1 MIRRMASKRA
11 YLDHLRNVPLFSA
24 CSNKELETIARATD
38 EITLPAGHVLTDQG
52 QTGRE
57 AFIIVDGS
65 ATVRRNGKKVAS
77 LGKGAVVGELSLLDH
92 GPRTAT
98 VSTDAETTVLV
109 LDQRHFLAVLD
120 DVPSLSHKLL
130 ATLATRVREFDR
142 QYYG

>member
-1 MIRRMASKRA
+1 MASKRA

-24 CSNKELETIARATD
+24 CTNKELETIARATD

-65 ATVRRNGKKVAS
+65 ATVRRNGKKVAT
-77 LGKGAVVGELSLLDH
+77 LEKGAVVGELSLLDH

-98 VSTDAETTVLV
+98 VTTDAETTVLV

-130 ATLATRVREFDR
+130 AALAGKVREFDR

>member
-1 MIRRMASKRA
+1 MASKRA
-11 YLDHLRNVPLFSA
+11 YLDHLRNVPLFTA
-24 CSNKELETIARATD
+24 CTNKELETIARATD

-65 ATVRRNGKKVAS
+65 ATVRRNGKKVAT
-77 LGKGAVVGELSLLDH
+77 LGKGAVVGELSPLDH

-98 VSTDAETTVLV
+98 VTTDDETTVLV

-130 ATLATRVREFDR
+130 AALASKVRDFDR

>member
-1 MIRRMASKRA
+1 MASKRA
-11 YLDHLRNVPLFSA
+11 YLDHLRNVPLFTA
-24 CSNKELETIARATD
+24 CTNKELETIARATD

-57 AFIIVDGS
+57 AFIIVDGA
-65 ATVRRNGKKVAS
+65 ATVRRNGKKVAT

-98 VSTDAETTVLV
+98 VTTDSETTVLV

-120 DVPSLSHKLL
+120 DVPAMSHKLL
-130 ATLATRVREFDR
+130 ATLASKVREFDR

>member
-1 MIRRMASKRA
+1 MASKRA

-77 LGKGAVVGELSLLDH
+77 LGKGSVVGELSLLDH

-98 VSTDAETTVLV
+98 VTTDAETTVLV

-130 ATLATRVREFDR
+130 AALASKVRDFDR

>member
-1 MIRRMASKRA
+1 MASKRA
-11 YLDHLRNVPLFSA
+11 YLDHLRNVPLFTA
-24 CSNKELETIARATD
+24 CSTKELQTIARATV